1 MACWCGAF
9 EISVHGL
16 GELAPAFGAV
26 DAIQQDAVECGHTSG
41 VFFFGKDPTFALDG
55 QIPFGMNSRNK
66 TAWMPFHQLVC
77 VRSKPLVMAGYI
89 IQT

>member
-41 VFFFGKDPTFALDG
+41 VLFIGKDPTFALDG
-55 QIPFGMNSRNK
+55 QIPFG
-66 TAWMPFHQLVC
+66 MPFHQLVC